1 MLKINQFLPV
11 LILLVSVFSCTSSY
25 QNLKEVS
32 NAQLVSNELPF
43 PFETNEESLKYNLG
57 IQTKS
62 NYFSGI
68 FVLKPVAKDTFRLA
82 MTTKSGQKIF
92 DFSLNGETFE
102 VNHCVPPLQ
111 KKLIL
116 SSLEEFFK
124 LIVQPKSLGQSFEV
138 YRLKNEGTPVYRYK
152 KDGSWYTIFMN
163 QRGMPSAYHKG
174 NSRKPSVVVDF
185 ESYEKG
191 NPDSF
196 KLENKKWVKLE
207 MVFSQLDF

>member
-1 MLKINQFLPV
+1 MLNFNV
-11 LILLVSVFSCTSSY
+11 ALLSLVIVVSAFSCKSSY
-25 QNLKEVS
+25 KNLNEVS

-43 PFETNEESLKYNLG
+43 PFETNKESLKYNLG

-68 FVLKPVAKDTFRLA
+68 FVLKPMTKDTFRLA
-82 MTTKSGQKIF
+82 MTTKTGQKIF
-92 DFSLNGETFE
+92 DFSLKGETFE
-102 VNHCVPPLQ
+102 VNHCVPPLE
-111 KKLIL
+111 KKIIL

-124 LIVQPKSLGQSFEV
+124 LIVQAKSLPESFDV
-138 YRLKNEGTPVYRYK
+138 FRLKNEGTPVYRYK
-152 KDGSWYTIFMN
+152 KDGSMYTVFMN
-163 QRGMPSAYHKG
+163 QQGMPSSYHKG

-185 ESYEKG
+185 ESYQNG
-191 NPDSF
+191 NPESF